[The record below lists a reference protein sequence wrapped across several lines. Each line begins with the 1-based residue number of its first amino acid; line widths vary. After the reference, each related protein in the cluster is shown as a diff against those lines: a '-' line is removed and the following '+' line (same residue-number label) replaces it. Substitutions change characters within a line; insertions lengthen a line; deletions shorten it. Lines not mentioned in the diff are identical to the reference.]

1 MVKTGGRVF
10 ATPLRPLLR
19 TQQVEIAALHELH
32 AGAHQTNSSVA
43 QVMRLPAGTCRNEHL
58 TEQARRNDAIGLAS
72 KAPIER
78 TQGKSKAVTS
88 LRRQPIRRTA
98 APSTGNEAPEAQC
111 CIGACGE
118 VCIERDDDCG
128 GQIRVRA
135 ADEYRRRTVMP
146 VIDEPVLAVGGAA
159 PERWCERVDRTG
171 VSEGLWRRRD
181 ENGARIEMR
190 QPDDGSAVRP
200 KIRIDREIV
209 TPIA

>member
-88 LRRQPIRRTA
+88 LRRQPVRRTA
-98 APSTGNEAPEAQC
+98 APSAGNEAPEAQC

-128 GQIRVRA
+128 GQINGRLADWYPPRNGLPRNRTSATA
-135 ADEYRRRTVMP
+135 AGGRRP
-146 VIDEPVLAVGGAA
+146 P
-159 PERWCERVDRTG
+159 
-171 VSEGLWRRRD
+171 
-181 ENGARIEMR
+181 
-190 QPDDGSAVRP
+190 
-200 KIRIDREIV
+200 
-209 TPIA
+209 TP